1 MDFLSIPNIPNDI
14 TPQWLTEALC
24 STGISLNAIVTSLR
38 IEPIAEL
45 TCAGQLARLHL
56 SSNQPQSTLP
66 NTLIAKLHAPDEPLR
81 ARTRPFTPDKCEIL
95 FYQQL
100 ARETHL
106 RTPHCYYSAMNVSD
120 GKYVRILEDLA
131 PAKVGDQIRGST
143 PEKTALALRAIA
155 GFHAHWWQ
163 SEKLAGIDWLPGSST
178 DSVSVNRWVLDQYR
192 NAFPIFVNK
201 AGVLLTDAAKA
212 FGEQLPET
220 LTDKS
225 QFGKP
230 PRTLI
235 HGDFRLENTF
245 FGASLGKQGFAV
257 IDWQDISRGEGVWDV
272 AWFIGGCLQVTSERQ
287 VAERHLLKIYHE
299 TLKTNGVSGYTFDM
313 CWEDYRFAISRYF
326 VQAVLMVASLN
337 PENDR
342 ENRLARA
349 VAERFIAAIT
359 DLHLTDG

>member
-1 MDFLSIPNIPNDI
+1 MTLLSIPDTPNDI
-14 TPQWLTEALC
+14 TPQWLTDALC
-24 STGISLNAIVTSLR
+24 STGRLRNAIVTSLC

-56 SSNQPQSTLP
+56 RFSQSQSTLP
-66 NTLIAKLHAPDEPLR
+66 STMIAKLHAPDEPMR
-81 ARTRPFTPDKCEIL
+81 AKTRPFTPDKHETL

-100 ARETHL
+100 ASEIPL
-106 RTPHCYYSAMNVSD
+106 RIPHCYYSAMKVTD
-120 GKYVRILEDLA
+120 GKYVRILEDLT

-143 PEKTALALRAIA
+143 AKETALALRAIA
-155 GFHAHWWQ
+155 SFHAHWWQ
-163 SEKLAGIDWLPGSST
+163 NEKLAGFDWLAGSAT
-178 DSVSVNRWVLDQYR
+178 NSVSVTRWVLEEYQK
-192 NAFPIFVNK
+192 AFPVFADKTKDV
-201 AGVLLTDAAKA
+201 LTDAVKD
-212 FGEQLPET
+212 FGEQLPKK
-220 LTDKS
+220 LTDNP
-225 QFGKP
+225 QREKP

-245 FGASLGKQGFAV
+245 FGTSLGEPGFAV
-257 IDWQDISRGEGVWDV
+257 IDWQDVSRGEGVWDV

-287 VAERHLLKIYHE
+287 VEERQLLKIYYE
-299 TLKTNGVSGYTFDM
+299 TLKKKGVSGYTFDR
-313 CWEDYRFAISRYF
+313 CWEDYRFAMSRYF

-349 VAERFIAAIT
+349 VTERFIAAIT